1 MAKENIVVQQEQ
13 GCTNAVSQQV
23 CVEAL
28 VTITPTVTPGTPMVA
43 CVGLPSV
50 GTTCAELGFTPSTTV
65 PGSCTTSFAQ
75 VLCVTMPLT
84 FNADV
89 VATPGAVGCG
99 PAFNQP
105 NCPIST
111 ACTLSRGYF
120 SNHPDETNALITAAG
135 GSIILGE
142 GTQGLSLTATTLN
155 ATAILSGDAPI
166 PPTPA
171 NPPLRGQY
179 QALYAQ
185 LLAANLN
192 VLNGA
197 GCQFALD
204 TIDDANTFLANSPTG
219 GTTGAPEFTGLLD
232 EYNLGLV
239 ENCPGPCEEQ

>member
-1 MAKENIVVQQEQ
+1 MTKENIVVQQEQ

-23 CVEAL
+23 CVEAV
-28 VTITPTVTPGTPMVA
+28 VTITPSVTPGTPMVS
-43 CVGLPSV
+43 CVGLPAV

-111 ACTLSRGYF
+111 ACTFSKGYF
-120 SNHPDETNALITAAG
+120 ANNEAVTNALIASNG
-135 GSIILGE
+135 GSIVLGQ
-142 GTQGLSLTATTLN
+142 GTSGLSLTATSAN
-155 ATAILSGDAPI
+155 AKNILLGNAPI
-166 PPTPA
+166 PPTP
-171 NPPLRGQY
+171 PDSPLRGQY

-185 LLAANLN
+185 LLAARLN
-192 VLNGA
+192 QLNGA
-197 GCQFALD
+197 DCTFAQN
-204 TIDDANTFLANSPTG
+204 TISGANNFLATSPAG
-219 GTTGAPEFTGLLD
+219 GKTGAPAFTSALD
-232 EYNLGLV
+232 GFNLGDAAG
-239 ENCPGPCEEQ
+239 CPGSCEE